1 MDMRNVLLL
10 CMSKID
16 ETKIKE
22 NQYIYTLSNGKRED
36 KIWGFTTN
44 EAPVKYIIKDINSR
58 KKEESDKLDRIII
71 ICSDEVKNR
80 WIKFGECNN
89 DKEKEKKRD
98 SFKEKMEKL
107 FPGKCEIK
115 LTEYYKKIVELE
127 TKKYNYEPEYIEIP
141 ISDNPEDTEVAKA
154 VIEAVKNVM
163 EFSDEGINK
172 GENQKNDIHLYI
184 DYNGGPRY
192 VAFMQVIL
200 AQFLKTR
207 HVELE
212 QIVTMN
218 FDNKED
224 EKIPIQNLLPIF
236 DSTNLIG
243 KVNEYINYGR
253 IEGLKEYFK
262 NACSNEID
270 KLLEQME
277 KFSNN
282 LQLCR
287 TGYIMSHA
295 QELSE
300 QLDEFVQG
308 MKKEEQGEKKENQE
322 DDKKK
327 NTYEQLFTYVI
338 EDIQKEFQLLLT
350 GKLPDIIKW
359 CVDKGYIQ
367 QALTFCSEQLPQYLW
382 NEGIFKAADERE
394 YDNFLKVVR
403 AVKDGQNEVIFNRRT
418 VSIDDLKKEGN
429 EDDFGDAVNRVSRYF
444 PKGCEDK
451 ESNSYAYHWFVN
463 YLQQLD
469 KEDYKEILQ
478 AIEKVAVSD
487 EEENCKK
494 KEKQKSKE
502 DLKKEFKKVKYL
514 NEFMIYK
521 KRYKVARNKVAPRMA
536 IIFWNYQKGRIQSEI
551 DYDVLKEIIFTYFI
565 LKGQRNATNHAD
577 GQNDGFEYSEI
588 CKILNHLVELLN
600 KSKEV

>member
-44 EAPVKYIIKDINSR
+44 EAPVKYIIKDIDSR

-80 WIKFGECNN
+80 WIEVEKCNN
-89 DKEKEKKRD
+89 EKERKRD
-98 SFKEKMEKL
+98 NFKEKIEKL

-141 ISDNPEDTEVAKA
+141 ISDNPQDTEVAKA

-172 GENQKNDIHLYI
+172 GENQKSNIHLYI

-212 QIVTMN
+212 QIITMN

-300 QLDEFVQG
+300 QLDEFVQE
-308 MKKEEQGEKKENQE
+308 MKKENQE
-322 DDKKK
+322 DDKKE
-327 NTYEQLFTYVI
+327 NTYKQLFTYVI

-403 AVKDGQNEVIFNRRT
+403 AVQRKVEDNKNKSDNDKEKV
-418 VSIDDLKKEGN
+418 DKKLKN
-429 EDDFGDAVNRVSRYF
+429 AVNSVSRYF

-451 ESNSYAYHWFVN
+451 ESDRYAYHWFVN
-463 YLQQLD
+463 YLQHLEKPNYQTILKESKSETDYDVMQQEEKTRKNEEIKKELEEKFNQLEFLKKYFND
-469 KEDYKEILQ
+469 EGDYKI
-478 AIEKVAVSD
+478 V
-487 EEENCKK
+487 
-494 KEKQKSKE
+494 
-502 DLKKEFKKVKYL
+502 
-514 NEFMIYK
+514 
-521 KRYKVARNKVAPRMA
+521 RNNITPKMVN
-536 IIFWNYQKGRIQSEI
+536 IFWNYQKGGIRTTIGCQNEQT
-551 DYDVLKEIIFTYFI
+551 VLEEIIFTYFI

-600 KSKEV
+600 KSKEVQ

>member
-44 EAPVKYIIKDINSR
+44 EAPVKYIIKDIDSR

-80 WIKFGECNN
+80 WIEVEKCNN
-89 DKEKEKKRD
+89 EKERKRD
-98 SFKEKMEKL
+98 NFKEKIEKL

-172 GENQKNDIHLYI
+172 GENQKSNIHLYI

-212 QIVTMN
+212 QIITMN

-308 MKKEEQGEKKENQE
+308 MKKENQE
-322 DDKKK
+322 DDKKE
-327 NTYEQLFTYVI
+327 NTYKQLFTYVI

-359 CVDKGYIQ
+359 CVDKGYVQ
-367 QALTFCSEQLPQYLW
+367 QALTFCSEQLPQYIW

-403 AVKDGQNEVIFNRRT
+403 AVQRKVEDNKNKSDNDKEKV
-418 VSIDDLKKEGN
+418 DKKLKN
-429 EDDFGDAVNRVSRYF
+429 AVNSVSRYF

-451 ESNSYAYHWFVN
+451 ESDRYAYHWFVN
-463 YLQQLD
+463 YLQHLEKPNYQTILKESKSETDYDVMQQKEKNRKNEEMKKELEEKLNQLEFL
-469 KEDYKEILQ
+469 KKYFN
-478 AIEKVAVSD
+478 D
-487 EEENCKK
+487 EEN
-494 KEKQKSKE
+494 
-502 DLKKEFKKVKYL
+502 
-514 NEFMIYK
+514 YK
-521 KRYKVARNKVAPRMA
+521 IVRNNLTPKMVN
-536 IIFWNYQKGRIQSEI
+536 IFWNYQKGGIRSTIIYQNEQT
-551 DYDVLKEIIFTYFI
+551 VLEEIIFTYFI

-600 KSKEV
+600 KSKEVQ

>member
-1 MDMRNVLLL
+1 MRNVLLL

-16 ETKIKE
+16 EGKIKE

-80 WIKFGECNN
+80 WIEVEKCNN
-89 DKEKEKKRD
+89 EKERKRD
-98 SFKEKMEKL
+98 NFKEKIEKL

-141 ISDNPEDTEVAKA
+141 ISDNPEDKEVAKA

-163 EFSDEGINK
+163 EFPASGINK
-172 GENQKNDIHLYI
+172 GEAQKSDIHLYI
-184 DYNGGPRY
+184 DYNGGQRY
-192 VAFMQVIL
+192 VAFMLVVL

-207 HVELE
+207 QVNLE
-212 QIVTMN
+212 QIITMN
-218 FDNKED
+218 YENKED
-224 EKIPIQNLLPIF
+224 DKIPIQNLLSIF

-262 NACSNEID
+262 KAHSSEID

-287 TGYIMSHA
+287 TGYIMNHA
-295 QELSE
+295 RELSE
-300 QLDEFVQG
+300 RLDEFVQE
-308 MKKEEQGEKKENQE
+308 MKKEAQGE
-322 DDKKK
+322 KK

-403 AVKDGQNEVIFNRRT
+403 AVQRKVEDNKNKSDNDKEKV
-418 VSIDDLKKEGN
+418 DKKLKN
-429 EDDFGDAVNRVSRYF
+429 AVNSVSRYF

-451 ESNSYAYHWFVN
+451 ESDRYAYHWFVN
-463 YLQQLD
+463 YLQHLEKPNYQTILKESKSETDYDVMQQKEKNRKNEEMKKELEEKLNQLEFL
-469 KEDYKEILQ
+469 KKYFN
-478 AIEKVAVSD
+478 D
-487 EEENCKK
+487 EEN
-494 KEKQKSKE
+494 
-502 DLKKEFKKVKYL
+502 
-514 NEFMIYK
+514 YK
-521 KRYKVARNKVAPRMA
+521 IVRNNLTPKMVN
-536 IIFWNYQKGRIQSEI
+536 IFWNYQKGGIRSTIIYQNEQT
-551 DYDVLKEIIFTYFI
+551 VLEEIIFTYFI

-600 KSKEV
+600 KSKEVQ

>member
-1 MDMRNVLLL
+1 MRNVLLL

-44 EAPVKYIIKDINSR
+44 EAPVKYIIKDIDSR

-80 WIKFGECNN
+80 WIEVEKCNN
-89 DKEKEKKRD
+89 EKERKRD
-98 SFKEKMEKL
+98 NFKEKIEKL

-172 GENQKNDIHLYI
+172 GENQKSNIHLYI

-212 QIVTMN
+212 QIITMN

-308 MKKEEQGEKKENQE
+308 MKKENQE
-322 DDKKK
+322 DDKKE
-327 NTYEQLFTYVI
+327 NTYKQLFTYVI

-359 CVDKGYIQ
+359 CVDKGYVQ
-367 QALTFCSEQLPQYLW
+367 QALTFCSEQLPQYIW

-403 AVKDGQNEVIFNRRT
+403 AVQRKVEDNKNKSDNDKEKV
-418 VSIDDLKKEGN
+418 DKKLKN
-429 EDDFGDAVNRVSRYF
+429 AVNSVSRYF

-451 ESNSYAYHWFVN
+451 ESDRYAYHWFVN
-463 YLQQLD
+463 YLQHLEKPNYQTILKESKSETDYDVMQQKEKNRKNEEMKKELEEKLNQLEFL
-469 KEDYKEILQ
+469 KKYFN
-478 AIEKVAVSD
+478 D
-487 EEENCKK
+487 EEN
-494 KEKQKSKE
+494 
-502 DLKKEFKKVKYL
+502 
-514 NEFMIYK
+514 YK
-521 KRYKVARNKVAPRMA
+521 IVRNNLTPKMVN
-536 IIFWNYQKGRIQSEI
+536 IFWNYQKGGIRSTIIYQNEQT
-551 DYDVLKEIIFTYFI
+551 VLEEIIFTYFI

-600 KSKEV
+600 KSKEVQ

>member
-172 GENQKNDIHLYI
+172 GENQKSNIHLYI

-403 AVKDGQNEVIFNRRT
+403 AVQRKVEDNKNKSDNDKEKV
-418 VSIDDLKKEGN
+418 DKKQKN
-429 EDDFGDAVNRVSRYF
+429 AVNSVSRYF

-451 ESNSYAYHWFVN
+451 ESDRYAYHWFVN
-463 YLQQLD
+463 YLQHLEKPNYQTILKESKPGTDYDVMQQEEKTRKNEEIKKELEEKFNQLEFLKKYFND
-469 KEDYKEILQ
+469 EGDYKI
-478 AIEKVAVSD
+478 V
-487 EEENCKK
+487 
-494 KEKQKSKE
+494 
-502 DLKKEFKKVKYL
+502 
-514 NEFMIYK
+514 
-521 KRYKVARNKVAPRMA
+521 RNNITPKMVN
-536 IIFWNYQKGRIQSEI
+536 IFWNYQKGGIRTTIGCQNEQT
-551 DYDVLKEIIFTYFI
+551 VLEEIIFTYFI